1 MNLSTLLAFGT
12 TEIVLVSVFGAIFL
26 GIVLYYCFVPM
37 KNLFTALFSGA
48 YIPSFKLISI
58 KNRGLDIKN
67 VVSSYVMAKKSGL
80 KIKLNQIESLILSG
94 GDAKAVVG
102 ALNLAKSAGKELSFE
117 LASAIELAKH
127 NVMEVVADSINT
139 RVETID
145 NISAFTQDKMEVIAC
160 VNISVK
166 LNLEK
171 VTTKLGLDELKSTIT
186 AFIIENISKSH
197 NHADILKEPNKSLLS
212 GCDLKVLASR
222 SIYSLMDISVCRVST
237 GRNINAE
244 LELHSAEK
252 EKIYAGIEAERM
264 KHAEEIR
271 ELKMR
276 TRTEEKKSE
285 VLEAEKE
292 IPLAISEAIKEGR
305 FSVMDYYKLMN
316 LQADTALRRAFVNDN
331 KNDNDDDEEF

>member
-1 MNLSTLLAFGT
+1 M
-12 TEIVLVSVFGAIFL
+12 
-26 GIVLYYCFVPM
+26 FVV
-37 KNLFTALFSGA
+37 
-48 YIPSFKLISI
+48 ID
-58 KNRGLDIKN
+58 DI
-67 VVSSYVMAKKSGL
+67 
-80 KIKLNQIESLILSG
+80 
-94 GDAKAVVG
+94 
-102 ALNLAKSAGKELSFE
+102 
-117 LASAIELAKH
+117 
-127 NVMEVVADSINT
+127 
-139 RVETID
+139 R
-145 NISAFTQDKMEVIAC
+145 AFTQDKMEVIAC

-186 AFIIENISKSH
+186 AFIVENISKSN

-222 SIYSLMDISVCRVST
+222 SMYSLMDISVCRVST

-285 VLEAEKE
+285 ILEAEKE

-331 KNDNDDDEEF
+331 KNYNDDDEEFE

>member
-1 MNLSTLLAFGT
+1 MNISTLLAFGT

-37 KNLFTALFSGA
+37 KNLFTALFGGA

-58 KNRGLDIKN
+58 KNRGLDVKE
-67 VVSSYVMAKKSGL
+67 VVSAYVMARKSGY
-80 KIKLNQIESLILSG
+80 KFKLNQIESIILSG
-94 GDAKAVVG
+94 GNAKAVIG
-102 ALNLAKSAGKELSFE
+102 ALNLAKSAGIELSFN
-117 LASAIELAKH
+117 LASSIELANH
-127 NVMEVVADSINT
+127 NVMEVVADAINT
-139 RVETID
+139 KVVTIED
-145 NISAFTQDKMEVIAC
+145 IRAFTQDKIEMIAK
-160 VNISVK
+160 VNMSVK

-171 VTTKLGLDELKSTIT
+171 VTNSLGLDELKATIT
-186 AFIIENISKSH
+186 AFIVENISKTQ
-197 NHADILKEPNKSLLS
+197 NHEDILREPNRNLLAN
-212 GCDLKVLASR
+212 CDLKVLASR
-222 SIYSLMDISVCRVST
+222 SMFSLLDISVCNVET
-237 GRNINAE
+237 GRNINQE

-252 EKIYAGIEAERM
+252 EKIYAGIEAERL

-276 TRTEEKKSE
+276 TKTEEKKAE

-316 LQADTALRRAFVNDN
+316 LQADTALRRAFVSDN
-331 KNDNDDDEEF
+331 KKVDDDEEF